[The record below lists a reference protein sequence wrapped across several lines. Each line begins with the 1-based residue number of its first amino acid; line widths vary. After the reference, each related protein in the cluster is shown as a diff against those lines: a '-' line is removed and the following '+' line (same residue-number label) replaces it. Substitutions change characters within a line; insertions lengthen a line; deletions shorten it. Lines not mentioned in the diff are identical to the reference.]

1 MLKRNE
7 KDEALMTRI
16 NIYQQIQF
24 ELLERIRLYKK
35 YVCEDNKIFMDFNE
49 EAELTFCSHNF
60 NHLLTHNLSKLFENE
75 NLVL

>member
-1 MLKRNE
+1 MLSRNE
-7 KDEALMTRI
+7 RDDALVTRI
-16 NIYQQIQF
+16 NVYQQIQF

-60 NHLLTHNLSKLFENE
+60 THPLTYNLPKLFDQ
-75 NLVL
+75 